1 MRDESG
7 SATAEL
13 VVLAPVLVAFLLFLV
28 GLGRMALSESQL
40 TDAVRAAAQAGV
52 VADSPA
58 AAQAAAQAAA
68 MDTLTSDNITCA
80 SPDVAVDVSDFVPG
94 GHLGVRL
101 TCTVSLSDVAL
112 PGVPGSRTLS
122 ASLVAPVETYRG
134 ISQ

>member
-28 GLGRMALSESQL
+28 GLGRFGLSESQL
-40 TDAVRAAAQAGV
+40 TDAARAAAQAGV

-80 SPDVAVDVSDFVPG
+80 SPDVTVDVSDFVPG
-94 GHLGVRL
+94 GRLGVRVN
-101 TCTVSLSDVAL
+101 CTVSLSDAAL
-112 PGVPGSRTLS
+112 PGVPGFRTLS
-122 ASLVAPVETYRG
+122 AALVAPVETYRG
-134 ISQ
+134 ISH

>member
-13 VVLAPVLVAFLLFLV
+13 VVLTPVLVAVLLFLV
-28 GLGRMALSESQL
+28 GLGRLALSEYRM

-58 AAQAAAQAAA
+58 SAQAAARSAAL
-68 MDTLTSDNITCA
+68 DTLASDNITCA
-80 SPDVAVDVSDFVPG
+80 SPDVSVDVSRFVPG
-94 GHLGVRL
+94 GRLGVRL
-101 TCTVSLSDVAL
+101 SCTLSLSDVAL

-134 ISQ
+134 ISP

>member
-13 VVLAPVLVAFLLFLV
+13 VVLAPVLVAILLFLV
-28 GLGRMALSESQL
+28 GLGRLALSESQL
-40 TDAVRAAAQAGV
+40 TDAVRAAAQAAV

-68 MDTLTSDNITCA
+68 MDTLATDNITCA
-80 SPDVAVDVSDFVPG
+80 SPDVAVDVTDFVPG
-94 GHLGVRL
+94 GQLGVRV